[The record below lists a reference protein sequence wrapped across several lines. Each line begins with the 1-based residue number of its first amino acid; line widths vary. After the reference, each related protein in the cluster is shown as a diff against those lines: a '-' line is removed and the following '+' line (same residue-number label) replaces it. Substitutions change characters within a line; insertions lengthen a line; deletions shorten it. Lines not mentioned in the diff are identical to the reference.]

1 MASGLAAVPP
11 DVCSHSNDH
20 VLARTFRVPA
30 RTTVLCFFATSA
42 LCRAAAL
49 SFLAGRMA
57 VELDRGRSREQVDN
71 CRADAL
77 LRRAG
82 RSQTGI
88 DAVFLRAGA
97 TRRTWALSSAGYE
110 ALEALRQINA
120 FLFRSAADHPI
131 AVRLEHREGK
141 AFGDARGLE
150 IAPNKVVR
158 AEIETC
164 FGEWSPTGRLNLR
177 ARLPELGRYIT
188 PG

>member
-1 MASGLAAVPP
+1 MARVLAAVPP
-11 DVCSHSNDH
+11 AVCSDSNDH

-30 RTTVLCFFATSA
+30 RTMVLCVFATSA

-57 VELDRGRSREQVDN
+57 VEPDRGRSREQVDN

-82 RSQTGI
+82 RSQTGS
-88 DAVFLRAGA
+88 DAVSLRAGA

-110 ALEALRQINA
+110 ALEACRQINA
-120 FLFRSAADHPI
+120 FLFRSVADRPI
-131 AVRLEHREGK
+131 AVRLEHLEGN

-150 IAPNKVVR
+150 IAPDKLV
-158 AEIETC
+158 
-164 FGEWSPTGRLNLR
+164 
-177 ARLPELGRYIT
+177 
-188 PG
+188 

>member
-1 MASGLAAVPP
+1 MARVLAAVPP
-11 DVCSHSNDH
+11 AACSDSNDH

-30 RTTVLCFFATSA
+30 RTTVLCFFATSP

-57 VELDRGRSREQVDN
+57 VELDRGRSREQVDR
-71 CRADAL
+71 CRADTL

-82 RSQTGI
+82 RSQTGS

-110 ALEALRQINA
+110 VLEALRQINA
-120 FLFRSAADHPI
+120 FLFCSAAEDPI

-164 FGEWSPTGRLNLR
+164 FGVVVTNRHLNR
-177 ARLPELGRYIT
+177 AREIARARNSNT
-188 PG
+188 PP